1 MDRVTPPHTA
11 ASRVTDENG
20 HTFEEEEEEGQMAR
34 GLKPLEKRSSECLL
48 RISSSEQLP
57 GSLREK
63 RWWESSRGRGRWK
76 ETSFSI

>member
-1 MDRVTPPHTA
+1 MDRVMAPHTA

-48 RISSSEQLP
+48 RISSEQLP